1 MSDFMGCGLK
11 FPPEADAVT
20 GKLKTVS
27 REEDIAEAVR
37 IILFTGRGE
46 RVMQPEFGC
55 DIRKYAFADIN
66 TTTLNSMEQDIL
78 EALIRFEPRI
88 CKPQVTIGKERM
100 REGVLEIKV
109 SYLVRT
115 TNNPYN
121 LVFPYYINEGINL

>member
-1 MSDFMGCGLK
+1 
-11 FPPEADAVT
+11 
-20 GKLKTVS
+20 
-27 REEDIAEAVR
+27 
-37 IILFTGRGE
+37 
-46 RVMQPEFGC
+46 MQPEFGC

-88 CKPQVTIGKERM
+88 CKPQVPIGKERM